1 MQTIKY
7 AIKDFMLGLRKKE
20 RLSARSSP
28 ERMLKVALAKKDL
41 QHVRFSYFKKG
52 ILGIEVDS
60 SSRLYLL
67 SLRKEDLLER
77 LRKKLNGVKDI
88 RFRLGALE

>member
-1 MQTIKY
+1 
-7 AIKDFMLGLRKKE
+7 MLELGKKE
-20 RLSARSSP
+20 RRSTSGSP
-28 ERMLKVALAKKDL
+28 ERMLRAALAKKDL

-52 ILGIEVDS
+52 ILGIKVDS

-88 RFRLGALE
+88 RFRLGASE